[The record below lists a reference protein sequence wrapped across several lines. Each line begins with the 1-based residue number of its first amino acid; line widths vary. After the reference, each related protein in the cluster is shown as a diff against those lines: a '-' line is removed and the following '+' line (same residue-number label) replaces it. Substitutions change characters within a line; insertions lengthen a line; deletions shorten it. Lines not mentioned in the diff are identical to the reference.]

1 MKAVEYSL
9 HPESAP
15 TVGYVKYEDG
25 DGERITL
32 RTSDVHA
39 IRSFKEAHESGS
51 DVLAVNRTFQS
62 REGWPEDWESDPG
75 NQALWSAPFQLRM
88 GDEPPR

>member
-1 MKAVEYSL
+1 MY
-9 HPESAP
+9 
-15 TVGYVKYEDG
+15 
-25 DGERITL
+25 
-32 RTSDVHA
+32 A

-62 REGWPEDWESDPG
+62 RTGWPEDSQSDHG
-75 NQALWSAPFQLRM
+75 NEALWSAQFQLRM